1 MWSQRDK
8 KSKPCT
14 QDPAL
19 PVTRSAS
26 KIFIQMKIIYS
37 VLASSKVYMNLSS
50 LIFFTAKI
58 NGGFSWYTSEFYF
71 HLVYYFQDTCC
82 RSISLM
88 KCTAH
93 LACLRVLFQC
103 HRDKPCTAAL
113 TRLALHR
120 LCWVE
125 NVIHSGSKPHGHCC
139 DLRASPVWQE
149 VAVDR
154 GQVEAVL
161 DNTWTPAHKQSL
173 FSKEGKRIMSFQYCS
188 HRWMFPCWCNCLNH
202 SYFVST

>member
-1 MWSQRDK
+1 MPLHAVCQQQNSCFQQQREGATIREPESPPSKNSMWSQRDK

-71 HLVYYFQDTCC
+71 HLVYYFKDTCC

-120 LCWVE
+120 LC
-125 NVIHSGSKPHGHCC
+125 
-139 DLRASPVWQE
+139 
-149 VAVDR
+149 
-154 GQVEAVL
+154 
-161 DNTWTPAHKQSL
+161 
-173 FSKEGKRIMSFQYCS
+173 
-188 HRWMFPCWCNCLNH
+188 
-202 SYFVST
+202 